1 MKRKLTLML
10 TFLFVWMGVAWSQGL
25 TVKGVVTSEEDGL
38 PIVGAS
44 VLVKGT
50 TQGTITDVD
59 GNFEISGVK
68 AGSKTLIV
76 SFVGMKSQEVAIK
89 PNMKIVL
96 QSDTET
102 LDEVVVTAMGISREK
117 KALGYALQEVKSDEI
132 TQAAQ
137 LNVANALSGKIA
149 GIQITSQ
156 GGQVG
161 ASQNIVIRG
170 NSSFGNNAPLIVV
183 DGVPVQN
190 DNGTG
195 SDVNLGS
202 GLNDINPEDIES
214 ISVLKGGSAALYGM
228 RAGNGVILITTKSG
242 KKDKGVQ
249 ISYDGSFTV
258 DQIYNL
264 PKLQNKYGQGYY
276 GSEFDWKEGGY
287 SDIMSYAD
295 FAVEHGF
302 SYYDGMGNGVN
313 DNADESWGPRLDIGL
328 MIPQYNSPVVNGVRQ
343 ATPWV
348 SHPDN
353 IKDFFETGY
362 SQSHMISLTTSNEK
376 SSTRASLGFRDQ
388 KGTTPN
394 TDQKRYSIAINSKM
408 SVNKYLDFDLS
419 ANFVRT
425 KSDNLPGTGYSG
437 SNVLQSLLQW
447 HGR

>member
-10 TFLFVWMGVAWSQGL
+10 ALLFVWTGVAWSQGV

-59 GNFEISGVK
+59 GNFMISGVK
-68 AGSKTLIV
+68 ADSKTLIV
-76 SFVGMKSQEVAIK
+76 SFVGMKSQEVVIK
-89 PNMKIVL
+89 PMVEIVL

-102 LDEVVVTAMGISREK
+102 LDEVVVTAMGLSREK
-117 KALGYALQEVKSDEI
+117 KALGYALQEVKSEEI

-195 SDVNLGS
+195 SAVNLGS

-258 DQIYNL
+258 DKIYNL

-313 DNADESWGPRLDIGL
+313 DNADESWGR
-328 MIPQYNSPVVNGVRQ
+328 V
-343 ATPWV
+343 W
-348 SHPDN
+348 
-353 IKDFFETGY
+353 
-362 SQSHMISLTTSNEK
+362 IS
-376 SSTRASLGFRDQ
+376 G
-388 KGTTPN
+388 
-394 TDQKRYSIAINSKM
+394 
-408 SVNKYLDFDLS
+408 
-419 ANFVRT
+419 
-425 KSDNLPGTGYSG
+425 
-437 SNVLQSLLQW
+437 
-447 HGR
+447 

>member
-117 KALGYALQEVKSDEI
+117 KALGYALQEVKSEEI

-228 RAGNGVILITTKSG
+228 RAGNGVILITTRSG

-313 DNADESWGPRLDIGL
+313 DNADESWGPRLD
-328 MIPQYNSPVVNGVRQ
+328 
-343 ATPWV
+343 
-348 SHPDN
+348 
-353 IKDFFETGY
+353 
-362 SQSHMISLTTSNEK
+362 
-376 SSTRASLGFRDQ
+376 ST
-388 KGTTPN
+388 
-394 TDQKRYSIAINSKM
+394 I
-408 SVNKYLDFDLS
+408 
-419 ANFVRT
+419 
-425 KSDNLPGTGYSG
+425 
-437 SNVLQSLLQW
+437 
-447 HGR
+447 

>member
-202 GLNDINPEDIES
+202 GLNDINPEDIEC
-214 ISVLKGGSAALYGM
+214 
-228 RAGNGVILITTKSG
+228 
-242 KKDKGVQ
+242 
-249 ISYDGSFTV
+249 
-258 DQIYNL
+258 
-264 PKLQNKYGQGYY
+264 
-276 GSEFDWKEGGY
+276 
-287 SDIMSYAD
+287 
-295 FAVEHGF
+295 
-302 SYYDGMGNGVN
+302 
-313 DNADESWGPRLDIGL
+313 
-328 MIPQYNSPVVNGVRQ
+328 
-343 ATPWV
+343 
-348 SHPDN
+348 
-353 IKDFFETGY
+353 
-362 SQSHMISLTTSNEK
+362 
-376 SSTRASLGFRDQ
+376 
-388 KGTTPN
+388 
-394 TDQKRYSIAINSKM
+394 
-408 SVNKYLDFDLS
+408 
-419 ANFVRT
+419 
-425 KSDNLPGTGYSG
+425 
-437 SNVLQSLLQW
+437 
-447 HGR
+447 

>member
-132 TQAAQ
+132 TQAAS

-195 SDVNLGS
+195 SSVNLGS

-242 KKDKGVQ
+242 KKIKAYRYRMTEVLRLTRF
-249 ISYDGSFTV
+249 ITC
-258 DQIYNL
+258 
-264 PKLQNKYGQGYY
+264 QNFRTNTGK
-276 GSEFDWKEGGY
+276 
-287 SDIMSYAD
+287 DITEA
-295 FAVEHGF
+295 
-302 SYYDGMGNGVN
+302 
-313 DNADESWGPRLDIGL
+313 
-328 MIPQYNSPVVNGVRQ
+328 
-343 ATPWV
+343 
-348 SHPDN
+348 
-353 IKDFFETGY
+353 
-362 SQSHMISLTTSNEK
+362 
-376 SSTRASLGFRDQ
+376 SSTGKKEVTAILCHTQILLYSMDSP
-388 KGTTPN
+388 TT
-394 TDQKRYSIAINSKM
+394 TVWEM
-408 SVNKYLDFDLS
+408 
-419 ANFVRT
+419 
-425 KSDNLPGTGYSG
+425 G
-437 SNVLQSLLQW
+437 
-447 HGR
+447 